1 VTRIGAPRVI
11 RPRLLHT
18 DGVSDDPAGPA
29 PVYAA
34 RRVAYAVGSLE
45 EEGLAASPLGQFE
58 RWYADAV
65 DAGLPEPN
73 ATVLGTAGVDGTP
86 SGRTVLLKQADA
98 RGFVVYTNLLS
109 RKGRELAATPRASLT
124 FPWYPMQRQVCVR
137 GGVEPVPREESAAYF
152 SSRPWASRIGAW
164 VSRQSEPVR
173 SRAEL
178 DERWQVLAAR
188 WPDTGSPDD
197 VPLPDHWGGVLVRPT
212 EVEFWQGRPS
222 RLHDRLVF
230 LPTDAAAGWTGLDD
244 PVGWR
249 VVRRQP

>member
-1 VTRIGAPRVI
+1 VRDAPD
-11 RPRLLHT
+11 RP
-18 DGVSDDPAGPA
+18 D
-29 PVYAA
+29 PVYTA
-34 RRVAYAVGSLE
+34 RRVTYASGSLE
-45 EEGLAASPLGQFE
+45 EDGLAGSPLAQFE
-58 RWYADAV
+58 RWYAESVA
-65 DAGLPEPN
+65 AGLPEPN
-73 ATVLGTAGVDGTP
+73 ATVLGTVGLDGTP

-124 FPWYPMQRQVCVR
+124 FPWHPLQRQVCVR
-137 GGVEPVPREESAAYF
+137 GAVEQVPREESAAYF
-152 SSRPWASRIGAW
+152 CSRPWASRIGAW
-164 VSRQSEPVR
+164 VSRQSEPVG

-178 DERWQVLAAR
+178 DERWAVLAAR

-230 LPTDAAAGWTGLDD
+230 LPTGTGTGVPGPVPLDD
-244 PVGWR
+244 PAGWR